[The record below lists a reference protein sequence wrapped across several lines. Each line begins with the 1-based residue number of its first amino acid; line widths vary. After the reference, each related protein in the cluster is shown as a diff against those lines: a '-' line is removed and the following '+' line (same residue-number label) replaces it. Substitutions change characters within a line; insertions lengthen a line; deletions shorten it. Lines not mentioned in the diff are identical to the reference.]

1 MGETE
6 AIRTS
11 EYLRTRISSRLP
23 TCEYNVVVKG
33 TGQLLARRPPEE
45 TWEGQPLGTVQ
56 TSPQTQPGA
65 QVLGVGLTLAGV
77 LGADASAGL
86 FN

>member
-1 MGETE
+1 MEETE

-11 EYLRTRISSRLP
+11 KYLRTRISSRLP
-23 TCEYNVVVKG
+23 TCEYDVVKG
-33 TGQLLARRPPEE
+33 TGQLQARRPPEE
-45 TWEGQPLGTVQ
+45 TWEDQPLGTVQ

>member
-1 MGETE
+1 MMSLP
-6 AIRTS
+6 R
-11 EYLRTRISSRLP
+11 LLDSSRLW
-23 TCEYNVVVKG
+23 
-33 TGQLLARRPPEE
+33 RPPEE
-45 TWEGQPLGTVQ
+45 TWKGQPLGTVQ
-56 TSPQTQPGA
+56 TLPQTQPGA